1 MDFLTK
7 LEMDKMHKENS
18 ESDFMLDLDKMRIER
33 CLKSD
38 WAKEIDAFFS
48 DVECSGRVIS
58 STTKKCEMPKR
69 NFWQR
74 LKYLFTGK

>member
-7 LEMDKMHKENS
+7 LEMDKLNKEVS
-18 ESDFMLDLDKMRIER
+18 ESDFMLDLDKMTIER
-33 CLKSD
+33 CLKND

-48 DVECSGRVIS
+48 DVELSGRVIS
-58 STTKKCEMPKR
+58 SKCEPPKR

-74 LKYLFTGK
+74 LVYLFTGK